1 MHTCHSSQQG
11 FLLSSSWVLSTLGSC
26 SFVDKVLV
34 LLVMEMGRV
43 KVMEMV
49 KEKVMVKVM
58 VKETVMGKEMV
69 KEQGLEREQLLSKDQ
84 MEWMLVSKLVL
95 MHHILPSSP
104 LTQNHSCM

>member
-58 VKETVMGKEMV
+58 VKETVMG
-69 KEQGLEREQLLSKDQ
+69 QGLEREQLLSKDQ

-95 MHHILPSSP
+95 MHHILPYSP
-104 LTQNHSCM
+104 LIQNHSCM